1 MLGFSS
7 GLPISLVTSSLQAW
21 FADAGLSV
29 QATGFLSL
37 IGLPYL
43 LRFLWAPLLDKYRLF
58 SLGKRRSWILT
69 MQLLIAVGLFFIS
82 GLNPQQSSLLMMLVA
97 LAIASFSATQDA
109 AIDAHRTEYL
119 DPPLHGL
126 GASFAMFAYR
136 MALLVSGGMVLVL
149 AQHFGWAL
157 SYRLMGLLMIM
168 GVIGILISPE
178 PSQYS
183 ARDQAGLPEFI
194 EPLRQLFVRKQS
206 LIFFAFVLLYK
217 LGTVFTSSVSGIVM
231 PFFIQGLHFSLQT
244 IGYVIKVWGLIAMI
258 LGGLLAG
265 VVLIRCSLYRALLA
279 FGLLQALTNGF
290 FILLA
295 SCKPNLGLLIL
306 SVFSDNFATGMGATA
321 MVVLFM
327 RYVNQHYTAIQY
339 SVLVAI
345 SGITLV
351 LSGPVGA
358 LLQKNLGWVGLY
370 ILAFILS
377 FAFIPFQLRQHP
389 MFQIK

>member
-1 MLGFSS
+1 M
-7 GLPISLVTSSLQAW
+7 
-21 FADAGLSV
+21 
-29 QATGFLSL
+29 
-37 IGLPYL
+37 
-43 LRFLWAPLLDKYRLF
+43 
-58 SLGKRRSWILT
+58 
-69 MQLLIAVGLFFIS
+69 
-82 GLNPQQSSLLMMLVA
+82 
-97 LAIASFSATQDA
+97 
-109 AIDAHRTEYL
+109 
-119 DPPLHGL
+119 
-126 GASFAMFAYR
+126 
-136 MALLVSGGMVLVL
+136 
-149 AQHFGWAL
+149 
-157 SYRLMGLLMIM
+157 
-168 GVIGILISPE
+168 
-178 PSQYS
+178 
-183 ARDQAGLPEFI
+183 
-194 EPLRQLFVRKQS
+194 
-206 LIFFAFVLLYK
+206 
-217 LGTVFTSSVSGIVM
+217 
-231 PFFIQGLHFSLQT
+231 
-244 IGYVIKVWGLIAMI
+244 
-258 LGGLLAG
+258 
-265 VVLIRCSLYRALLA
+265 A

-377 FAFIPFQLRQHP
+377 FAFIPFLYQLRQHP